1 MRDSVDGRRKKPA
14 ISSKKYALARPS
26 TLYDDSDSDDADD
39 EYETSDEFQ
48 IISSSDN
55 NQSEQ
60 DEVYDIEDSW
70 YYVASDDA
78 SNSLEIIEEY
88 LNSPTLIMYQEFH
101 GDLLESSEPKQND
114 VSVITLNIPNLA
126 AMDVNGNANNANKN
140 NITTNERTSLAQDQS
155 TTLREDTVSMEKT
168 GEEDGGNDSDSW
180 SLASAC
186 CDDSWTTET
195 ETEEEE
201 CITKE
206 EEQFVLP
213 KVRRNPTPRGSSSS
227 QVQYHHSSPGPKG
240 CFHPETRFI

>member
-1 MRDSVDGRRKKPA
+1 MSSSFIRRIITMRDSADGRRKKPA
-14 ISSKKYALARPS
+14 ISSKKYALACPS

-39 EYETSDEFQ
+39 EYETGDEFQ

-60 DEVYDIEDSW
+60 DEVDDIEDSW

-78 SNSLEIIEEY
+78 SNSLEIIEDY
-88 LNSPTLIMYQEFH
+88 LNSPTLIMHQEFH
-101 GDLLESSEPKQND
+101 GDLLESSESKQND
-114 VSVITLNIPNLA
+114 VPVITLNITNSA
-126 AMDVNGNANNANKN
+126 EMDVNGNAK
-140 NITTNERTSLAQDQS
+140 S
-155 TTLREDTVSMEKT
+155 TISMEKA
-168 GEEDGGNDSDSW
+168 GEEDGGNDYDSW
-180 SLASAC
+180 PLASAC

-201 CITKE
+201 CVTKE
-206 EEQFVLP
+206 DEQFALP